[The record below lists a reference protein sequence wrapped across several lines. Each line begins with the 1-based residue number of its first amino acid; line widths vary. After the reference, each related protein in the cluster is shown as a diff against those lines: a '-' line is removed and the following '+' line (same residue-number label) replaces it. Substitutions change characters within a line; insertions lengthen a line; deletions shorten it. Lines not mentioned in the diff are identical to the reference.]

1 MRARTGP
8 KRLDEMDELR
18 DMGRFPL
25 PIYLGATANV
35 LQTIG
40 ATYFLRGRAQGPL
53 ALALWSAGVIA
64 TNVTP
69 VIALRRGLDEHSAYP
84 PIAEMDFFADQ
95 HKFAPWVYGVA
106 SANMLA
112 WIIFAW
118 TIFGQRRTP
127 GTLLRVLLVAAVA
140 TLLPAWIRPFT
151 ARR

>member
-18 DMGRFPL
+18 DMGRFPP

-40 ATYFLRGRAQGPL
+40 ATYALRGRAGGPL

-64 TNVTP
+64 ANVGP
-69 VIALRRGLDEHSAYP
+69 VIALRRGLDEHSVYP

-95 HKFAPWVYGVA
+95 HKFAPWVYGIA
-106 SANMLA
+106 SANMVA
-112 WIIFAW
+112 WIAFAW
-118 TIFGQRRTP
+118 TIFGLRRTP
-127 GTLLRVLLVAAVA
+127 EVLVRVLLVAAVA
-140 TLLPAWIRPFT
+140 TLLPAWIRPF
-151 ARR
+151 APR

>member
-40 ATYFLRGRAQGPL
+40 ATYLLRGRAKSSL

-64 TNVTP
+64 ANVGP
-69 VIALRRGLDEHSAYP
+69 VIALRRGLDEHSVYP

-95 HKFAPWVYGVA
+95 HKFAPWVYGIA
-106 SANMLA
+106 SANMVA
-112 WIIFAW
+112 WIAFAW
-118 TIFGQRRTP
+118 TIFGLHRTP
-127 GTLLRVLLVAAVA
+127 EVLVRILLVAAVA
-140 TLLPAWIRPFT
+140 TLLPAWIRPF
-151 ARR
+151 ASR

>member
-40 ATYFLRGRAQGPL
+40 ATYLLRGRAKSPL
-53 ALALWSAGVIA
+53 ALTLWSAGVIA
-64 TNVTP
+64 ANVTP

-106 SANMLA
+106 SANMVA
-112 WIIFAW
+112 WIAFAW
-118 TIFGQRRTP
+118 TIFGLRSTP
-127 GTLLRVLLVAAVA
+127 AVLLRVMLVAAVA
-140 TLLPAWIRPFT
+140 TLLPTWIRPF
-151 ARR
+151 APR